1 MRLVCN
7 PRAASNNQ
15 AQAGLISCVAL
26 CLLAASA
33 FAADPNINSAINVF
47 KQTQEDADG
56 KLKTFCAMSK
66 AMEAAGE
73 NEDSASKAKIDGY
86 LTKLGP
92 NFDAAWKTFKEAD
105 QNSPEGR
112 ALNEAVDEL
121 GGECPE

>member
-7 PRAASNNQ
+7 PRAVSNSQ

-26 CLLAASA
+26 CLIAVSA
-33 FAADPNINSAINVF
+33 FAADPKIDSAIKVF
-47 KQTQEDADG
+47 RQTQEDAG

-66 AMEAAGE
+66 VMEAVGE
-73 NEDSASKAKIDGY
+73 NEDPGTRPKIDGY

-92 NFDAAWKTFKEAD
+92 DFEAAWKVFRETD

-121 GGECPE
+121 GGKCPE

>member
-1 MRLVCN
+1 MRLVCY
-7 PRAASNNQ
+7 PKAVSNSQ

-26 CLLAASA
+26 CLIAASA
-33 FAADPNINSAINVF
+33 FAADPNINSAIRVF
-47 KQTQEDADG
+47 KQTEEDAG

-73 NEDSASKAKIDGY
+73 NEDPATKAKIDGY

-92 NFDAAWKTFKEAD
+92 DFEAAWKVFRGAD

-121 GGECPE
+121 GGKCPE